1 MTTPTK
7 TKAVALPEKKRLFD
21 LAGNHWEEHA
31 KGLFSDAHLLHTGN
45 VAVDVRSYRNAG
57 HHRDA
62 LAMVSAMH
70 GPFSVSMSLT
80 ADGARLM
87 AAALQ
92 RAADR
97 VDEVNAALAA
107 EKVAAK
113 AFASKAKAKDTQ
125 AVSP

>member
-1 MTTPTK
+1 MTTRTE

-31 KGLFSDAHLLHTGN
+31 EGLICNDQFGPAGC
-45 VAVDVRSYRNAG
+45 VGVDVRSYRHAG